1 MVEENSD
8 KRLIDAFQSFS
19 PGLIYTLGPKKEV
32 VQGFLL
38 YRKESVKG
46 LAWTHGDSELAVS
59 FRDSHSH
66 KVRFSL
72 KEDHLFSQCVCGG
85 GYDRVVCRH
94 MLCALM
100 TIKNL
105 LNPALYKQPFQDGRR
120 RESLLTSL
128 MGGQKASPPLHSPNA
143 NHETCSASSDVRFAI
158 LIEKR
163 GDEAH
168 ISVMNN
174 GKKVGLS
181 DPIFRLPPE
190 LSSLNNPYDLR
201 NTKESRLLKFLRR
214 HGNTYPVIFRNG
226 KTETE
231 VRWKDTLETEAMTE
245 LHVSGNTVHIS
256 KRFYMDDQVV
266 SPMAA
271 GPFAFDLK
279 NHVFCVAR
287 NLEGWKLWEDI
298 RSACYYANEGM
309 RLSLGNHDDRLSY
322 SLSVPDFQQLKLLIP
337 AELEKLFLEST
348 LFLTDGQET
357 KPELPSTLSHILRIK
372 RLAPPE
378 RGYLLEPQFNAN
390 GVVRPLSGAIIDL
403 FMALEGE
410 RIYGRL
416 KAKKRKEILYRT
428 FFNALAQ
435 KTKKAR
441 EEVIRDSIEPITFGN
456 YRLMKE
462 GRRIL
467 RDYLGETD
475 EKGKRFYLDH
485 GRWWLVPIDRRME
498 SVLYTVPFE
507 VFGAGIFKEM
517 TTHHAMLLKEEDL
530 SKGLPDLYAG
540 LKEKGIEL
548 IFDHQPVMTTR
559 WEFELD
565 ASRASID
572 WFEIRPEIRCNG
584 VVIDETLWEKALSGK
599 GMIENNG
606 MIQIL
611 DQESLKTLSAI
622 YEVTK
627 NSSGIKN
634 GIVQVPRLQILD
646 WIVLRKSGIKIKLP
660 PEDERIIERLVRF
673 QKIEEMPVPQ
683 GLKATLRGY
692 QREGLDWLS
701 FLYEN
706 RFGACLADDM
716 GLGKTLQAITL
727 LAWIKERGEG
737 GVNPARA
744 CHLLVVPPSLLFNWE
759 REIEKFYPLL
769 KIYLYQGKERT
780 TSFES
785 YDIVLTTYGLVN
797 RDIDKLKEIR
807 FDVIVF
813 DEAQAVKNI
822 HADRTGAVRQ
832 LKASFKLALTGT
844 PVENHIGEYFS
855 IMDLVLPGLLG
866 EYKQFTHQV
875 KKENSSFL
883 DTVIRRTK
891 PFILRRTKE
900 EILKELPPKIE
911 TDFYLDLTEKQKGL
925 YAKTVEAVRS
935 TIEEAFRTKTTSQA
949 KIIALTGL
957 LKLRQICLTP
967 RLLIPGMAEVTPKI
981 EFLKT
986 QLTKLYTE
994 GHHAL
999 VFSQFTSFLNIVEE
1013 EIQGNGLR
1021 IFRLDG
1027 STPVGNRRKLVEGF
1041 QKSQEPSVFLL
1052 SLKAGGQG
1060 LNLTRATYVFHL
1072 DPWWNPAVE
1081 NQASDRAHR
1090 IGQKKKVII
1099 TRLIMRHTIEEKMM
1113 ELKRRKLKLY
1123 QAILE
1128 SPSAGGRLPITKE
1141 DFDYLLSAT

>member
-1 MVEENSD
+1 MVEENLN

-19 PGLIYTLGPKKEV
+19 PGHIYTLGPKKEV
-32 VQGFLL
+32 VQGFVF
-38 YRKESVKG
+38 YRKETVKE
-46 LAWTHGDSELAVS
+46 LAWTHGNSELAVN
-59 FRDSHSH
+59 FRDSRSR
-66 KVRFSL
+66 KVTFSL
-72 KEDHLFSQCVCGG
+72 KEDRLFSQCVCGG
-85 GYDRVVCRH
+85 ASDRDSCRH
-94 MLCALM
+94 IICALV

-105 LNPALYKQPFQDGRR
+105 LNPTLFKQPIEDGRR
-120 RESLLTSL
+120 RELLVASLTIGQQGTSSL
-128 MGGQKASPPLHSPNA
+128 SSPDSS
-143 NHETCSASSDVRFAI
+143 HELPGVSSEVQYAI
-158 LIEKR
+158 LIEKKA
-163 GDEAH
+163 DEAR
-168 ISVMNN
+168 ISLMRN
-174 GKKVGLS
+174 GKKMGLS
-181 DPIFRLPPE
+181 DPIFRLPPD
-190 LSSLNNPYDLR
+190 LRSLNNPYDLS
-201 NTKESRLLKFLRR
+201 NAKETRLLKFLRT
-214 HGNTYPVIFRNG
+214 HGNDYPVIFRNG
-226 KTETE
+226 QDRTE
-231 VRWKDTLETEAMTE
+231 VRWSHYLEADPVTEFHM
-245 LHVSGNTVHIS
+245 LDSTVYIS
-256 KRFYMDDQVV
+256 KRFHIDQQVV
-266 SPMAA
+266 SPITA
-271 GPFAFDLK
+271 GPFAFDLE
-279 NHVFCVAR
+279 NHAFGVVR
-287 NLEGWKLWEDI
+287 HTDGWKLWEDV
-298 RSACYYANEGM
+298 RSACYYDSEGI
-309 RLSLGNHDDRLSY
+309 LPFGGSSDRLSF
-322 SLSVPDFQQLKLLIP
+322 SLSVRDFQRLRFFIP
-337 AELEKLFLEST
+337 VESEKLFLEST
-348 LFLTDGQET
+348 LFLTDGRRVD
-357 KPELPSTLSHILRIK
+357 PELPSSLSYILGIK
-372 RLAPPE
+372 RLEPSG
-378 RGYLLEPQFNAN
+378 RGCLLEPQFRAN
-390 GVVRPLSGAIIDL
+390 GMVRPLSGAITDFIT
-403 FMALEGE
+403 ALEG
-410 RIYGRL
+410 GRVHAPL
-416 KAKKRKEILYRT
+416 RAKRRKEVLYRT
-428 FFNALAQ
+428 LFQSLAR

-441 EEVIRDSIEPITFGN
+441 EEVIRDSIETLTFGN
-456 YRLMKE
+456 YRSTKE
-462 GRRIL
+462 GRRLL
-467 RDYLGETD
+467 REFLG
-475 EKGKRFYLDH
+475 GKSREGKHFFLDH
-485 GRWWLVPIDRRME
+485 GRWWLVPFDRSLE
-498 SVLYTVPFE
+498 GFLYAVPFE

-517 TTHHAMLLKEEDL
+517 ATLPAMFLKEEDL

-584 VVIDETLWEKALSGK
+584 IAVDETLWEKALSGK
-599 GMIENNG
+599 GVVENNG

-611 DQESLKTLSAI
+611 DQESLKTLSAV
-622 YEVTK
+622 YKVTK
-627 NSSGIKN
+627 DSSGIKN

-660 PEDERIIERLVRF
+660 PEDERIIDRLIRF
-673 QKIEEMPVPQ
+673 RKIEERPVPRE
-683 GLKATLRGY
+683 LKATMRGY
-692 QREGLDWLS
+692 QREGFDWLS

-727 LAWIKERGEG
+727 LAWIKERDEG
-737 GVNPARA
+737 RDAPAGA
-744 CHLLVVPPSLLFNWE
+744 CHLVVVPPSLLFNWE
-759 REIEKFYPLL
+759 REIEKFYPGL
-769 KIYLYQGKERT
+769 KIYLYQGTERT
-780 TSFES
+780 TSFEG

-844 PVENHIGEYFS
+844 PVENHIGEYYS

-866 EYKQFTHQV
+866 EYGQFRRHV
-875 KKENSSFL
+875 KAENPSAL
-883 DTVIRRTK
+883 DAVIRRTRA
-891 PFILRRTKE
+891 FVLRRTKA
-900 EILKELPPKIE
+900 EILKELPPKTE

-925 YAKTVEAVRS
+925 YAKSVEAVRS

-967 RLLIPGMAEVTPKI
+967 RLLIPEMDEVTPKI
-981 EFLKT
+981 DFLKT
-986 QLTKLYTE
+986 QLTKLYAE

-1013 EIQGNGLR
+1013 EIQGNGLK

-1027 STPVGNRRKLVEGF
+1027 STPVGKRRKLVDGF
-1041 QKSQEPSVFLL
+1041 QTSREPSVFLL

-1123 QAILE
+1123 QAILG
-1128 SPSAGGRLPITKE
+1128 SPSAGGRLSITKE